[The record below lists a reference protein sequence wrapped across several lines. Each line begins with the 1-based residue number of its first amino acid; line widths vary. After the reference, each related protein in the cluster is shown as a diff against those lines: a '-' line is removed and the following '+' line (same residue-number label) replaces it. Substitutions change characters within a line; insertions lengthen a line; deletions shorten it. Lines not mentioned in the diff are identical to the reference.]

1 MKIEISLLKRGGI
14 MSLQELMPF
23 VQAGGVGLIV
33 ILAGLIKIP
42 KIEINLWTL
51 IAHSLGRALNTEVIK
66 KVDDLNN
73 DFKNLAKDFENHLQI
88 EEEERMRYARQRI
101 LRFNDELLFRESHSK
116 EHYDD
121 ILDDINRYEQYCLD
135 HPDYVNNKANL
146 AIENIRKNYDYHLK
160 HHDFLGLQEII

>member
-1 MKIEISLLKRGGI
+1 

-73 DFKNLAKDFENHLQI
+73 DFKNLAKDFEW
-88 EEEERMRYARQRI
+88 
-101 LRFNDELLFRESHSK
+101 DEPRGRE
-116 EHYDD
+116 
-121 ILDDINRYEQYCLD
+121 IW
-135 HPDYVNNKANL
+135 
-146 AIENIRKNYDYHLK
+146 
-160 HHDFLGLQEII
+160 